1 MNSNL
6 LAIKPRWSAVAAV
19 VSERLGKSYGGD
31 YVQQV
36 SAGTRNNAKV
46 EEVLRELGA
55 MRDQLSQLT
64 ATAAPR
70 TSRLKRASQVA
81 A

>member
-31 YVQQV
+31 YIQQV
-36 SAGTRNNAKV
+36 SAGTRNNTKV
-46 EEVLRELGA
+46 EAILRELGA
-55 MRDQLSQLT
+55 MRDQIAQLT
-64 ATAAPR
+64 AAPAQRVSRMKR
-70 TSRLKRASQVA
+70 TS
-81 A
+81 